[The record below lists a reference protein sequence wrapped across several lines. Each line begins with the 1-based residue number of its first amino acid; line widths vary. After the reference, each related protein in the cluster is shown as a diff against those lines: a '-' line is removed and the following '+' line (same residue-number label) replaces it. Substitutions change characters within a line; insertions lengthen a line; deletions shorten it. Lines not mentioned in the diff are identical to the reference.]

1 MDSNNGIDALFFRP
15 IPVGTPLDFEVLA
28 NFRKVMQLED
38 CAAAALNVNHRMNC
52 FCHHICVV
60 LHCSIVM
67 SHDNSC
73 IVTCR
78 SQDFRIPEEFRLQF
92 PEV

>member
-38 CAAAALNVNHRMNC
+38 CAAAALNVSHKMNR
-52 FCHHICVV
+52 FCHHHDIICV
-60 LHCSIVM
+60 LHCSIVT
-67 SHDNSC
+67 SYDN
-73 IVTCR
+73 IHV
-78 SQDFRIPEEFRLQF
+78 
-92 PEV
+92 